1 MKFHIASVKSLTNC
15 ENPFI
20 NPHQGACFGFPIA
33 ACDSKSCLKAVC
45 DLRIVSKTDHECILE
60 ATNESEGKLE
70 QIFDEA
76 FKTSVFKEE
85 TRNFIFNFLL
95 NKAG

>member
-1 MKFHIASVKSLTNC
+1 MKFQLASLKSLTNC
-15 ENPFI
+15 ENPLI
-20 NPHQGACFGFPIA
+20 NPHQRACSSFPIA

-45 DLRIVSKTDHECILE
+45 DLRIVSKADHECTLE

-76 FKTSVFKEE
+76 FRTSVFKEE
-85 TRNFIFNFLL
+85 TRNFIYNFIL